1 MYSRE
6 DKLRAVELLIKY
18 DFSPQSVID
27 ELGYPCRGSLY
38 NWYEE
43 YLAKDSDIPDINPY
57 RHYSESLKRVAVD
70 YCFEHGKCLART
82 RRALGYPSKE
92 LLAAWIDEL
101 EPGRRKVNRT
111 HRGFDAGDGGAPSSA
126 WSRER
131 NPPSPS
137 PMAPRIRAR
146 HPLRLAAE
154 APRSWAPSKMPRK
167 KRDMAIEE
175 PGRMRAAPGAGIDKL
190 EPRRAVLEGM
200 VELLGKGRGRRPG
213 DARRQGEDDPGGE
226 PGAGA

>member
-43 YLAKDSDIPDINPY
+43 YLANDSDIPDINPY

-70 YCFEHGKCLART
+70 RCFEHGKCLDRT

-92 LLAAWIDEL
+92 LLAAWIDE
-101 EPGRRKVNRT
+101 
-111 HRGFDAGDGGAPSSA
+111 
-126 WSRER
+126 
-131 NPPSPS
+131 
-137 PMAPRIRAR
+137 
-146 HPLRLAAE
+146 
-154 APRSWAPSKMPRK
+154 
-167 KRDMAIEE
+167 
-175 PGRMRAAPGAGIDKL
+175 PGA
-190 EPRRAVLEGM
+190 
-200 VELLGKGRGRRPG
+200 
-213 DARRQGEDDPGGE
+213 RQAEGE
-226 PGAGA
+226 PDPPQL

>member
-43 YLAKDSDIPDINPY
+43 YLANDSDIPDANPY

-70 YCFEHGKCLART
+70 HCFEHGKCLART

-92 LLAAWIDEL
+92 LLAAWIDEPG
-101 EPGRRKVNRT
+101 PGRRKVNRT
-111 HRGFDAGDGGAPSSA
+111 RRGFDAGDRGAPSSA

-137 PMAPRIRAR
+137 PMASESSAPPPTIGGGSSWERRR
-146 HPLRLAAE
+146 HPRC
-154 APRSWAPSKMPRK
+154 
-167 KRDMAIEE
+167 
-175 PGRMRAAPGAGIDKL
+175 
-190 EPRRAVLEGM
+190 
-200 VELLGKGRGRRPG
+200 RGRRG
-213 DARRQGEDDPGGE
+213 T
-226 PGAGA
+226 

>member
-82 RRALGYPSKE
+82 CRALGYPSKE
-92 LLAAWIDEL
+92 LLAAWIDEPG
-101 EPGRRKVNRT
+101 PGRRKVNRT
-111 HRGFDAGDGGAPSSA
+111 RRGFDAGDGRAPSSA

-137 PMAPRIRAR
+137 PMASGPSAPPSTIGSGSSWERRR
-146 HPLRLAAE
+146 HPRC
-154 APRSWAPSKMPRK
+154 
-167 KRDMAIEE
+167 
-175 PGRMRAAPGAGIDKL
+175 
-190 EPRRAVLEGM
+190 
-200 VELLGKGRGRRPG
+200 RGRRR
-213 DARRQGEDDPGGE
+213 A
-226 PGAGA
+226 